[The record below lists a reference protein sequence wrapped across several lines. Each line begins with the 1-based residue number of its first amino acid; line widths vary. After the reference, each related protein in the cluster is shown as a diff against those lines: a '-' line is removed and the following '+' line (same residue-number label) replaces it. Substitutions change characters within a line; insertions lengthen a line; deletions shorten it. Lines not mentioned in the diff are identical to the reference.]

1 MLVSEEVRHSNK
13 AWRAK
18 HYEQRKAKEKS
29 LDYYQAKV
37 DQVNEKRLLEKNS
50 TTILIWWDKRFD
62 SETHPFMEKSVPG
75 YKHLS
80 VQSSFEPSQSDFERV
95 DVEPSSALFDM
106 TRLNSGNFRVPR
118 ESDQNFDIP
127 GISVIY

>member
-1 MLVSEEVRHSNK
+1 MKSGIKIIQTCGLKEPSETSFLSLSKQFCFVLIGVLVSEEVRHSNK

-37 DQVNEKRLLEKNS
+37 DQVNEKRLLEKNA

-62 SETHPFMEKSVPG
+62 SETHPFMEKSVLGFKKIFSPVR
-75 YKHLS
+75 S
-80 VQSSFEPSQSDFERV
+80 
-95 DVEPSSALFDM
+95 
-106 TRLNSGNFRVPR
+106 
-118 ESDQNFDIP
+118 
-127 GISVIY
+127 

>member
-62 SETHPFMEKSVPG
+62 SETHPFMEKSVLG
-75 YKHLS
+75 SNHLS
-80 VQSSFEPSQSDFERV
+80 VRTGVNLSLSDFERV
-95 DVEPSSALFDM
+95 VIGPSWA
-106 TRLNSGNFRVPR
+106 
-118 ESDQNFDIP
+118 
-127 GISVIY
+127 

>member
-62 SETHPFMEKSVPG
+62 SETHPFMEKSVEG
-75 YKHLS
+75 WNQLS
-80 VQSSFEPSQSDFERV
+80 VRSGLEPSQSDFER
-95 DVEPSSALFDM
+95 
-106 TRLNSGNFRVPR
+106 TLNRPR
-118 ESDQNFDIP
+118 PYLI
-127 GISVIY
+127 